1 METPKLNDSKMLYFD
16 FLLSKYIADDIN
28 ESFACQTTGDTECL
42 FISEGLAINNVWKLD
57 LG

>member
-16 FLLSKYIADDIN
+16 FLLSKYTADDIN
-28 ESFACQTTGDTECL
+28 ESVACQITEDTECL
-42 FISEGLAINNVWKLD
+42 FISEGLAINNIWQLN